1 MNPSTPTSRLTLGE
15 LWSRLSSENLVSGE
29 LPSIALPPEPAP
41 LFGRV
46 LMGFL
51 GWLSGVFLLLSMAA
65 PFYAIFDSVGA
76 FWVIGVILLFA
87 AWKLFAASK
96 HTEFVEHFAQ
106 SLSVAGQL
114 ALVVALFNLID
125 LWSGRSSTVIVALFC
140 LALQAALLLLIPHRM
155 HRFMSSLFALCA
167 IAVLFL
173 EAKVEFLFPA
183 FVAATAAIIWLNES
197 GNLAMRR
204 DALLRPIGYAAW
216 AILIFVCAVG
226 FADFLRERG
235 ATQLYRSVALAIV
248 FLAVVAF
255 VTMRATTVVRASA
268 VIGALAL
275 SAAAFAAPG
284 LIACAIA
291 FVLAYVRGHARASV
305 LALFAAACYLFAYYY
320 QTETSLMQK
329 AISLA
334 MVAAALAFSAFVVSR
349 FKLSSEN
356 TK

>member
-1 MNPSTPTSRLTLGE
+1 MKASSSPTRLTLGE
-15 LWSRLSSENLVSGE
+15 LWSKLASENLVRGD
-29 LPSIALPPEPAP
+29 LPAISLPPEPAP
-41 LFGRV
+41 LFGRI
-46 LMGFL
+46 LMGSL

-65 PFYAIFDSVGA
+65 PFYAIFDSTGA
-76 FWVIGVILLFA
+76 FWLIGAILLFA

-114 ALVVALFNLID
+114 SIVVAFFNLMD
-125 LWSGRSSTVIVALFC
+125 LWSGRFSAAIVALFC

-197 GNLAMRR
+197 SNLATGR

-226 FADFLRERG
+226 FFEFLRERG
-235 ATQLYRSVALAIV
+235 GTQLHRSVGLAIV
-248 FLAVVAF
+248 FLAVVVF
-255 VTMRATTVVRASA
+255 VTIRANAAVRASA

-291 FVLAYVRGHARASV
+291 FELAYARGHAKASV

-334 MVAAALAFSAFVVSR
+334 MVAAALAISAYVVSR
-349 FKLSSEN
+349 FNLSAEN
-356 TK
+356 S